1 MVLGWEE
8 EDEEIAGDISWRMR
22 NGDGG
27 NDEVTPAC
35 SWLDWFTKLLLTYLF
50 INVYQGV
57 FWSYCIN
64 YASSCSSNK
73 ESVGISLSEF
83 LIYLFV

>member
-35 SWLDWFTKLLLTYLF
+35 SWLDWFTKLLLTY
-50 INVYQGV
+50 
-57 FWSYCIN
+57 
-64 YASSCSSNK
+64 
-73 ESVGISLSEF
+73 
-83 LIYLFV
+83 